1 MSDEL
6 NYYYSFSKYFSVLTL
21 ILFMIYFTKIV
32 IDALKY
38 DMMEDET
45 YVKKILI
52 FYF

>member
-21 ILFMIYFTKIV
+21 MLFLVYFTKIV

-38 DMMEDET
+38 DLREDES
-45 YVKKILI
+45 YVK
-52 FYF
+52 